1 MKTRIRNAAVA
12 GLICGSAAFHGCKTT
27 TESSEKSALLEN
39 AEIMSLQEWTTA
51 CQKELAH
58 PTTGIAAKKELQQ
71 VADTTDCVAAYPT
84 VKGILEQV
92 YHRT

>member
-1 MKTRIRNAAVA
+1 MKTRIRNVAVA
-12 GLICGSAAFHGCKTT
+12 GLLCGAAALHGCKTT
-27 TESSEKSALLEN
+27 TGSSEKGVLLEN
-39 AEIMSLQEWTTA
+39 AEIMSLQEWSTA
-51 CQKELAH
+51 CQKELDH
-58 PTTGIAAKKELQQ
+58 PTTGTAAKKELQQ